1 MARKGPIKNNIPAGD
16 TKYNKVSISKF
27 INSLMVDGKKS
38 IAEAIFYDSLDI
50 IKEKTKSDPLE
61 VFEEAFK
68 NIQPTVEVRSRRVGG
83 ATYQVPV
90 EVTSSRKNSLAIRW
104 ILTAARK
111 REGKAWLLSLLLKF
125 LMPKI
130 IKVEQLKKEKIL

>member
-50 IKEKTKSDPLE
+50 IP
-61 VFEEAFK
+61 
-68 NIQPTVEVRSRRVGG
+68 I
-83 ATYQVPV
+83 
-90 EVTSSRKNSLAIRW
+90 
-104 ILTAARK
+104 K
-111 REGKAWLLSLLLKF
+111 RECNKSFWVQDFDWKYEEFSF
-125 LMPKI
+125 EYRMY
-130 IKVEQLKKEKIL
+130 